1 MTSVEPVNAEAVAA
15 KVKTLINNQLKMILK
30 KESLPVSGAKATLQT
45 RIINRESPPYYFH
58 KGWCKVEQMDTW
70 NPQSSSSSDSSW
82 HTQWANSRSL
92 IDRTPPLRSSP

>member
-45 RIINRESPPYYFH
+45 RIIDRESRPYDFH
-58 KGWCKVEQMDTW
+58 KG
-70 NPQSSSSSDSSW
+70 
-82 HTQWANSRSL
+82 
-92 IDRTPPLRSSP
+92 

>member
-45 RIINRESPPYYFH
+45 RIIDRESRPYYFH
-58 KGWCKVEQMDTW
+58 KVGCRIKGLETW
-70 NPQSSSSSDSSW
+70 NLQSFPSSSDSS
-82 HTQWANSRSL
+82 
-92 IDRTPPLRSSP
+92 